1 MVHDGDAKDG
11 GDGVDTTDA
20 IDVIDAVDG
29 VYVCF
34 LAGGH
39 LQVQAL
45 SFRAA
50 GLQ

>member
-1 MVHDGDAKDG
+1 MMEMLHD
-11 GDGVDTTDA
+11 GDGVDTT
-20 IDVIDAVDG
+20 DAVDG

-45 SFRAA
+45 SSMAA
-50 GLQ
+50 CELVNV

>member
-1 MVHDGDAKDG
+1 MVHDGDTKDG
-11 GDGVDTTDA
+11 VDGGDTTDA
-20 IDVIDAVDG
+20 VDAIDAVDG

-45 SFRAA
+45 SFMAA